1 MNPAWWTI
9 LGIAPTDDV
18 RSVKRA
24 YATRLKACRPED
36 DPQAFAQLREAYDA
50 VLSRLKSAAKEP
62 VAYAAGAHLA
72 HAKLTSAVHEE
83 RVEQSAAGRK
93 LAEDASQVVDKAAPA
108 AIVRPLPTMPGA
120 PRAPLP
126 PPATRLAPD
135 VSTTVAHPSPQQ
147 VAANILAQTK
157 DRDGRWSGFAIWLHG
172 HDALISLD
180 FKAAT
185 SEALL
190 RKIAAE
196 GAPRREAIEV
206 LAQFF
211 GWDDYRKPGAPHVAS
226 MLVTQVQQRV
236 SKDEF
241 AKWLDAPGN
250 QKNSAARTLRTVRKF
265 GGGKR
270 AWMMASLLINRSRI
284 ARSFRAVTST
294 YGEAALPAVLG
305 EKATRFWYRA
315 LAPMPN
321 LLQMA
326 LTIPMAAVSAILIA
340 TLLLTDTSNAPM
352 VALIGLW
359 TAMLLAAALFCTD
372 WFGIALRSW
381 QLRWHPAIRR
391 RLHALAQVLRL
402 EKVPREAWGAMV
414 LAVLG
419 VAGWTWPPSFPDWPF
434 YTLVLLMSLGAF
446 KERRVIYGCAMAALG
461 ACALSKLFFD
471 NGKVPFLALPA
482 TLWLG
487 RWLHQRWTQA
497 FPRSKAR
504 QETVILIVGVT
515 IGLTCFVLAGWRLG

>member
-50 VLSRLKSAAKEP
+50 VLSRLKSASKEP
-62 VAYAAGAHLA
+62 AGYTAGAHMA
-72 HAKLTSAVHEE
+72 DARPTSVVHAE
-83 RVEQSAAGRK
+83 REEQSTASTK
-93 LAEDASQVVDKAAPA
+93 PAEEASHVVDKAAPP

-120 PRAPLP
+120 PRVPLP
-126 PPATRLAPD
+126 PPATRLAPN
-135 VSTTVAHPSPQQ
+135 VRTAAARPSPQH
-147 VAANILAQTK
+147 VAASILAETK

-172 HDALISLD
+172 HEDLISLD

-211 GWDDYRKPGAPHVAS
+211 GWDDYRKPGASHVAS
-226 MLVTQVQQRV
+226 MLVSQVQQRV
-236 SKDEF
+236 SEDEF
-241 AKWLDAPGN
+241 ATWLDSPGN
-250 QKNSAARTLRTVRKF
+250 QKNSAARTLRTVRKL
-265 GGGKR
+265 GDGKR

-284 ARSFRAVTST
+284 TQSFRAVTST

-326 LTIPMAAVSAILIA
+326 LTIPMAAVTGILVA
-340 TLLLTDTSNAPM
+340 TLLLTDISNAPM

-381 QLRWHPAIRR
+381 KIRWHPAIRR

-402 EKVPREAWGAMV
+402 EKVPREAWGAVV

-419 VAGWTWPPSFPDWPF
+419 VVGWTWPASFPDWPF
-434 YTLVLLMSLGAF
+434 YTLVLLMSVSAF
-446 KERRVIYGCAMAALG
+446 KERRVIYGCAMATLG
-461 ACALSKLFFD
+461 ACALSTLFFA

-482 TLWLG
+482 TLWMG
-487 RWLHQRWTQA
+487 RWLHQPLARW
-497 FPRSKAR
+497 FPRTKAR